1 MAEHNGVNGAKNGV
15 VVPRANG
22 KASYAEKHSLPS
34 HFIGGNRL
42 ENAPASK
49 VKEFVASHDGH
60 TVITN
65 VSLLQSSIPGL
76 GLPALSYLHVQ
87 ECKN

>member
-1 MAEHNGVNGAKNGV
+1 MAEHNGVNGARNGV

-42 ENAPASK
+42 ENAAASK

-65 VSLLQSSIPGL
+65 VSLLQGPTPGRD
-76 GLPALSYLHVQ
+76 LSAS
-87 ECKN
+87 CSMF

>member
-1 MAEHNGVNGAKNGV
+1 MVEQNGQGVANGPRNGV

-22 KASYAEKHSLPS
+22 QASYAEKHSLPS

-42 ENAPASK
+42 DNAPASK
-49 VKEFVASHDGH
+49 VKEFVARHDGH

-65 VSLLQSSIPGL
+65 VSPP
-76 GLPALSYLHVQ
+76 PARP
-87 ECKN
+87 

>member
-1 MAEHNGVNGAKNGV
+1 MADSAASGSRNGV
-15 VVPRANG
+15 VVPQPNG
-22 KASYAEKHSLPS
+22 KASYADKHKIAD

-42 ENAPASK
+42 ANAPPSN

-65 VSLLQSSIPGL
+65 VGFCPPPWHLGSAGRLLTR
-76 GLPALSYLHVQ
+76 
-87 ECKN
+87 E

>member
-1 MAEHNGVNGAKNGV
+1 MAEQNGHGAANGTRNGV

-22 KASYAEKHSLPS
+22 KASYAEKHNLPS

-42 ENAPASK
+42 ENAAASK

-65 VSLLQSSIPGL
+65 VSLFQGPTPVL
-76 GLPALSYLHVQ
+76 LHVLG
-87 ECKN
+87 